1 MIRVP
6 ARSRGQIANSVAK
19 RRFSGIYATIP
30 AHRKSWNKR
39 DMARAEYVEVRKR
52 GLGRRYFLFASTL
65 LVTLSSLMVV
75 PAAESYSLLTHEQ
88 LIDLTWQESI
98 APLLQSRYP
107 GITAAGLEEAR
118 AYAYGGCAI
127 QDIGYYPFGDVFF
140 SELTHYVRTGDFVA
154 NLFREAHNANE
165 LAFAIGSLS
174 HYIGD
179 TVGHSQ
185 ATNLAVPVEFPK
197 LDAVYGP
204 VVTYAEDKHAHV
216 QTEFAFDINEI
227 AHGRLAPLRYLQH
240 IGLRVPVTQL
250 SAAYYDTY
258 GLGAPFATT
267 RRHRINVRGYRLTV
281 RSFLPRIAY
290 AVTILNRDHMPA
302 DSQGPEFQKMASEA
316 ARVASENRWQD
327 YRRKPGL
334 FTYTLAGIIYITP
347 KFGALKLVAIKG
359 PTEATE
365 EDYVRSVNRS
375 TDALRTA
382 LARFG
387 GPKPG
392 LENRDL
398 DTGSL
403 AQPGSYKLADETY
416 ATLLHRL
423 VREPHSPIPAGV
435 KADVFGFY
443 ADPNAPI
450 YGKMYPDRWE
460 RIQADLLVL
469 ESMPVNEQAAEAA
482 SVSSP

>member
-1 MIRVP
+1 MTLCKPLDV
-6 ARSRGQIANSVAK
+6 
-19 RRFSGIYATIP
+19 RR
-30 AHRKSWNKR
+30 
-39 DMARAEYVEVRKR
+39 E
-52 GLGRRYFLFASTL
+52 GLGRRCSLFASAL
-65 LVTLSSLMVV
+65 LVFLSSL
-75 PAAESYSLLTHEQ
+75 AAEPTVAAYSLLTHEQ
-88 LIDLTWQESI
+88 LIDLTWQGSI
-98 APLLQSRYP
+98 APLLRSRYP
-107 GITAAGLEEAR
+107 TITAAELEEAR

-165 LAFAIGSLS
+165 LAFAIGALS

-179 TVGHSQ
+179 TVGHSE
-185 ATNLAVPVEFPK
+185 ATNLAVPVEFPT
-197 LDAVYGP
+197 LGAVYGP

-240 IGLRVPVTQL
+240 IGLRVPVAQL

-258 GLGAPFATT
+258 GLGAPLAQT
-267 RRHRINVRGYRLTV
+267 RRHRINVRGYGFAV

-290 AVTILNRDHMPA
+290 AVTILNRGSMPA
-302 DSQGPEFQKMASEA
+302 DSQSPEFQKMASEA
-316 ARVASENRWQD
+316 ARVASESNWQD

-334 FTYTLAGIIYITP
+334 FTYSLAAVIYVMP
-347 KFGALKLVAIKG
+347 KIGVFKSVAIKG

-375 TDALRTA
+375 TDALRSA
-382 LARFG
+382 LVRFG

-398 DTGSL
+398 DTGAL
-403 AQPGSYKLADETY
+403 VEPGSYKLADETY
-416 ATLLHRL
+416 AGLLHRL
-423 VREPHSPIPAGV
+423 VGDPHSAIPSGV
-435 KADVFGFY
+435 KADVLEY
-443 ADPNAPI
+443 YTNPSAPI
-450 YGKMYPDRWE
+450 YGKMYAERWT

-469 ESMPVNEQAAEAA
+469 ERMPVKEQAEELAKG
-482 SVSSP
+482 SR

>member
-1 MIRVP
+1 MIAAINWMEGFRRKYSLVLYILLLVL
-6 ARSRGQIANSVAK
+6 SSVA
-19 RRFSGIYATIP
+19 
-30 AHRKSWNKR
+30 
-39 DMARAEYVEVRKR
+39 
-52 GLGRRYFLFASTL
+52 
-65 LVTLSSLMVV
+65 
-75 PAAESYSLLTHEQ
+75 AAPDAQAYSLLTHEQ
-88 LIDLTWQESI
+88 LIDLTWQGSI
-98 APLLQSRYP
+98 APLLRSRYP
-107 GITAAGLEEAR
+107 NISEAELRGAR

-140 SELTHYVRTGDFVA
+140 SELTHYVRTGDFIA

-165 LAFAIGSLS
+165 LAFAIGALS

-179 TVGHSQ
+179 TVGHSE

-197 LDAVYGP
+197 LGAVYGP
-204 VVTYAEDKHAHV
+204 VVTYAEDERAHV

-227 AHGRLAPLRYLQH
+227 AHGRVAPFRYLQRV
-240 IGLRVPVTQL
+240 GLRVPVAQL
-250 SAAYYDTY
+250 AAAFYDTY
-258 GLGAPFATT
+258 GLGDPFAKT
-267 RRHRINVRGYRLTV
+267 RTRRINVRGYRFAV

-290 AVTILNRDHMPA
+290 AVTILNRDHMPQ
-302 DSQGPEFQKMASEA
+302 DSQSAEFQKMATEA
-316 ARVASENRWQD
+316 ARVASENDWQA
-327 YRRKPGL
+327 YRRKPGI
-334 FTYTLAGIIYITP
+334 FTYSLAGVIYILP

-359 PTEATE
+359 PTQATE

-375 TDALRTA
+375 TDALRSA

-398 DTGSL
+398 DTGSM
-403 AQPGSYKLADETY
+403 AQPGGYKLTDETY

-423 VREPHSPIPAGV
+423 VGEPHSPIPAGV
-435 KADVFGFY
+435 KADVLGFY

-469 ESMPVNEQAAEAA
+469 ETIPVKELAAESAGA
-482 SVSSP
+482 SSP